1 MASIIPNNS
10 APIEFTIQVTKSNES
25 LASAAIQ
32 EAIGRHASRLDS
44 EQVYLH
50 WLLTHPQAP
59 EAELLRLC
67 EQGLYL
73 DDLGH
78 RQGPRSLL
86 EMLAFRYHY
95 PEAVLTLGKQIY
107 VSATESTST
116 LNDFLRQQLGQN
128 WLFESLA
135 RETASSPEKEEA
147 FRHLAQ
153 QLPVWEV
160 VRDVYAQRRE
170 ELRAASAVDA
180 EEIERLFHLRQPGI
194 LRALARNPHTPESIL
209 KDLCAAKD
217 LKFAREIR
225 NAAAATLSQRAELSG
240 NSGN

>member
-1 MASIIPNNS
+1 MASIIANEN
-10 APIEFTIQVTKSNES
+10 APAEFTIRVPSSREP
-25 LASAAIQ
+25 LAAAAIQ
-32 EAIGRHASRLDS
+32 EAISRHASQPDS
-44 EQVYLH
+44 ERVYLR

-59 EAELLRLC
+59 EESLLRLC

-107 VSATESTST
+107 SDAAEPASVLHE
-116 LNDFLRQQLGQN
+116 FLRQQLDQN

-135 RETASSPEKEEA
+135 RETASSPEKEQV
-147 FRHLAQ
+147 FIHVAQ

-160 VRDVYAQRRE
+160 VKDVLALRRE
-170 ELRAASAVDA
+170 ESRATSAVDA
-180 EEIERLFHLRQPGI
+180 ADIERMYHLRQPSI

-209 KDLCAAKD
+209 KELCTVKEI
-217 LKFAREIR
+217 KHAREIR
-225 NAAAATLSQRAELSG
+225 NAAVATLSQRCRALPS
-240 NSGN
+240 